1 MQRLQNKVMRE
12 MESSTNRTIM
22 KYSEQFSYLCYNEVD
37 LMCLISLKTIEYLTE
52 SFFLIYST
60 F

>member
-1 MQRLQNKVMRE
+1 MRE
-12 MESSTNRTIM
+12 MESSTNKTIM
-22 KYSEQFSYLCYNEVD
+22 KYSEQFSYLRYNEVD

>member
-1 MQRLQNKVMRE
+1 MRE
-12 MESSTNRTIM
+12 MQSSTNRTIM
-22 KYSEQFSYLCYNEVD
+22 KYSEQFSYLRYNEVD

-52 SFFLIYST
+52 SLFLIYST